1 MEVINTTSTVDPTF
15 YYNRLNNFMMNP
27 IILVIIVVVVL
38 IFIVFSLSLGS
49 GNSATTDSYGYPSQQ
64 SESSGPNFII
74 IILAILAIFFL
85 FNFFE
90 YFFSINITAYIKNL
104 FSPNSEL
111 EIVVNDPEGVKK
123 QHSTTSKPH
132 TTPKSQEL
140 EDEEYDCE
148 DGECENDEDCE
159 DDEECVDE

>member
-15 YYNRLNNFMMNP
+15 YYNRFNNFMMNP
-27 IILVIIVVVVL
+27 IILIIIVVVVL

-74 IILAILAIFFL
+74 IVLAILAIFFL

-111 EIVVNDPEGVKK
+111 EIVVNEPEGVKK
-123 QHSTTSKPH
+123 HSTTRKPN
-132 TTPKSQEL
+132 PE

-148 DGECENDEDCE
+148 EDECEDDEDCE
-159 DDEECVDE
+159 DYEECADE